1 MQKVWLPYF
10 LLRRFI
16 AFIAFSIFSIIKLS
30 LVEYPL
36 DLCIGVRRFR
46 YFGLKN

>member
-16 AFIAFSIFSIIKLS
+16 AFIAFF
-30 LVEYPL
+30 
-36 DLCIGVRRFR
+36 
-46 YFGLKN
+46 LKRHWDFVAEA

>member
-16 AFIAFSIFSIIKLS
+16 AFIAFFKRHWDF
-30 LVEYPL
+30 VAEA
-36 DLCIGVRRFR
+36 
-46 YFGLKN
+46 